1 MRTLLTLL
9 VSLAATV
16 AAADP
21 LSAVSA
27 TPGASSLTVRSSAY
41 GKILVDGRGFALYAF
56 TKDPRGKSAC
66 HGACARAWPPYT
78 VKRRAVAGRGVRASL
93 IGTTARSDGTL
104 QATYNGRPLYYY
116 VGDKRAGQ
124 VLCQNVVEFGG
135 TWLVVRGSG
144 RLVR

>member
-9 VSLAATV
+9 VCLAATV
-16 AAADP
+16 AA
-21 LSAVSA
+21 SAGAGTQSA
-27 TPGASSLTVRSSAY
+27 STLTVRGSAY
-41 GKILVDGRGFALYAF
+41 GKILFDGRGFALYAF

-93 IGTTARSDGTL
+93 IGTTTRSDGTL

-116 VGDKRAGQ
+116 V
-124 VLCQNVVEFGG
+124 
-135 TWLVVRGSG
+135 
-144 RLVR
+144 

>member
-9 VSLAATV
+9 VCLAATV
-16 AAADP
+16 AA
-21 LSAVSA
+21 SAGA
-27 TPGASSLTVRSSAY
+27 GTPGASTLTVRGSAY
-41 GKILVDGRGFALYAF
+41 GKILFDGRGFALYAF
-56 TKDPRGKSAC
+56 TKDSRGKSAC

-78 VKRRAVAGRGVRASL
+78 VKGRAVAGRGVRASL
-93 IGTTARSDGTL
+93 IGTTARGDGTL

-124 VLCQNVVEFGG
+124 VLCQNIAEFGG